1 MLLHEHVMVRVLI
14 LKVKL
19 QIKGYCSINSQKIL
33 GFKLDDKRSI
43 DHQKMYTYQVT
54 FVINTNFNIS
64 THVLLW
70 LMSTIERKSMLVI
83 ERRDGGRIS
92 WLGLGTCRSSHD
104 HGLGPA
110 SGGRADRATPHFTAL
125 GRCLPVYTAVNLNK
139 NR

>member
-19 QIKGYCSINSQKIL
+19 QIKGYCSINSKKIL

-64 THVLLW
+64 THAHVNNR
-70 LMSTIERKSMLVI
+70 EKVNVGDRKEGWRQDQLVGV
-83 ERRDGGRIS
+83 RNMQKQ
-92 WLGLGTCRSSHD
+92 
-104 HGLGPA
+104 P
-110 SGGRADRATPHFTAL
+110 
-125 GRCLPVYTAVNLNK
+125 
-139 NR
+139 